1 MGMSVREWTS
11 SSVHYRHAPGA
22 KVLNQT
28 GFVVTYIADLPLGG
42 RIREWG
48 FQYR

>member
-1 MGMSVREWTS
+1 MSISVREWTS
-11 SSVHYRHAPGA
+11 CSVHCRRAPGV

-42 RIREWG
+42 RIRERA

>member
-1 MGMSVREWTS
+1 MGISVREWRS
-11 SSVHYRHAPGA
+11 SGVHYRCAPGA

-42 RIREWG
+42 RIREWA